1 MKKGFW
7 KSLLAGTPGKPYSAW
22 QIELTTR
29 CPLRCKMCCREGHHG
44 MARKD
49 MSLEDFLKILPHLR
63 EVEAVVLEGWGE
75 SLLHPRMVEIIRLV
89 KGEGARVG
97 FVTGGLPLTDEYV
110 SELVQAGTDFIGF
123 SLSGATAETHDSIRV
138 NSHLPQLL
146 DHIRRFQE
154 VKAWQKTPLPRLHF
168 VYLLLKNNIAEL
180 PALINLAK
188 NLGIEEIILI
198 QMALISNDWQEEQRI
213 FAREGMEEYEKMLS
227 EAETMARDLKISL
240 KRPSLVPR
248 DAAVCSENPLR
259 NLYISVSGNVSP
271 CVYLRPPLPPP
282 FRRIFH
288 GTEFLTE
295 KVGFGNIFQK
305 PFEEIWKNP
314 QYEDFRAC
322 FSRRNEKMEE
332 ITRALW
338 NPDKRKGS
346 ESHSLPPPPVPCRTC
361 YKIEGF

>member
-7 KSLLAGTPGKPYSAW
+7 KSLLGGTPGKPYSAW

-49 MSLEDFLKILPHLR
+49 MSLEDFRKILPHLR

-89 KGEGARVG
+89 KGEGAQVG
-97 FVTGGLPLTDEYV
+97 FVTSGLPLTDEYV
-110 SELVQAGTDFIGF
+110 SELVEAGADFIGF
-123 SLSGATAETHDSIRV
+123 SLSGATTETHDSIRV
-138 NSHLPQLL
+138 NSHLPRLL

-154 VKAWQKTPLPRLHF
+154 VKARQKTPLPRLHI

-180 PALINLAK
+180 PALIHLAK
-188 NLGIEEIILI
+188 DLGIEEIILI
-198 QMALISNDWQEEQRI
+198 QVALISNDWQEEQRI
-213 FAREGMEEYEKMLS
+213 FARERTEEYEKMLN
-227 EAETMARDLKISL
+227 EAEKEARDLKISL

-271 CVYLRPPLPPP
+271 CVYLRPPVPPP

-322 FSRRNEKMEE
+322 FSRRKEKMEE
-332 ITRALW
+332 ITAALW
-338 NPDKRKGS
+338 DPDKRKGGDS
-346 ESHSLPPPPVPCRTC
+346 GSLPPPPGPCRTC